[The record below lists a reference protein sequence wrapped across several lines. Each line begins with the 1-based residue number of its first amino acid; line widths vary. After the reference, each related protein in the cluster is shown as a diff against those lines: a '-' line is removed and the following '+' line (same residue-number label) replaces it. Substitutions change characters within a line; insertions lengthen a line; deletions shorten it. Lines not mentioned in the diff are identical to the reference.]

1 MSVAQTDPVKTRVAH
16 LAAVARWW
24 AQIWPVRLGTWRAF
38 LPFLRSTPSARVPDG
53 DLTRVEFERL
63 VRRAFRLQGY
73 RQVRKQAR
81 HEAWNIDLLLFK
93 NGGLW
98 FVQCEPD
105 PASVIEAPLIADIAA
120 TRLRSGAQGAF
131 LVTAG
136 TFTRQARSA
145 AEAHRVRLVDGQRLA
160 SWRQQVR
167 LARRRRQ
174 RSAPTSG
181 IAASGAA

>member
-1 MSVAQTDPVKTRVAH
+1 MFQGNPVGVRMTGLVR
-16 LAAVARWW
+16 AAWARWV
-24 AQIWPVRLGTWRAF
+24 QWRAGWR
-38 LPFLRSTPSARVPDG
+38 PASARPAENANNARPRPD

-81 HEAWNIDLLLFK
+81 HEAWNIDLVLFK

-105 PASVIEAPLIADIAA
+105 PASRIDGALVQDMA
-120 TRLRSGAQGAF
+120 TTCQQRSAQGAF
-131 LVTAG
+131 MVTAG
-136 TFTRQARSA
+136 TFTRQARMLA
-145 AEAHRVRLVDGQRLA
+145 QAHQIRLVDGSRLA

-167 LARRRRQ
+167 LARRRRE
-174 RSAPTSG
+174 RLHASPVG
-181 IAASGAA
+181 ASG